1 VVLCGHSYAAT
12 ACALSSVS
20 PSSNDPLARD
30 RRQLRDDVMTGFAA
44 DQNSAHW
51 AAIADPHLWA
61 PALSLRCV
69 KIGEVGATPFAGM
82 SDPHARGSA

>member
-1 VVLCGHSYAAT
+1 
-12 ACALSSVS
+12 
-20 PSSNDPLARD
+20 
-30 RRQLRDDVMTGFAA
+30 MTGFAA